1 MTDTPSNAAPWPPAL
16 PLVAILR
23 GLQPERAADV
33 ARVLFDAGF
42 RAVEVPLN
50 RPGAIDAI
58 AAIVAAAPAD
68 AWIGAGT
75 VLETGQVDAVAD
87 TGARLCVS
95 PHFDPA
101 ILARARQRGMRT
113 VPGVFTASEAFAAWR
128 AGADALKIF
137 PAEAMTLAGLKGLT
151 TVLPAGLPLWPVG
164 GVDAGNIAAWR
175 RAGATGFGL
184 GGGLFKP
191 QLSLDEIAA
200 RARAHVDAWSAGTQ
214 ETGVDGANF
223 KAGHSRA

>member
-1 MTDTPSNAAPWPPAL
+1 MIESTINAAPWPPAL

-23 GLQPERAADV
+23 GLQPERAADI

-42 RAVEVPLN
+42 RALEVPLN
-50 RPGAIDAI
+50 RPGAIAAI
-58 AAIVAAAPAD
+58 AAIVPLAPVD
-68 AWIGAGT
+68 ACIGAGT
-75 VLETGQVDAVAD
+75 VLDAAQVDAVGD
-87 TGARLCVS
+87 TGATLIVS

-101 ILARARQRGMRT
+101 VVRRARERGMRT

-137 PAEAMTLAGLKGLT
+137 PAEAMTHAGLTGLT
-151 TVLPAGLPLWPVG
+151 TVLPSGLPLWPVG
-164 GVDAGNIAAWR
+164 GIVPDNIAAWR

-191 QLSLDEIAA
+191 ELSVADIAA
-200 RARAHVDAWSAGTQ
+200 RARAYVNAWNASAP
-214 ETGVDGANF
+214 A
-223 KAGHSRA
+223 

>member
-1 MTDTPSNAAPWPPAL
+1 MIEPTTNAPTWPPKL

-23 GLQPERAADV
+23 GLQPERAADI

-42 RAVEVPLN
+42 RALEVPLN
-50 RPGAIDAI
+50 RPGAISAI
-58 AAIVAAAPAD
+58 AAIVPLAPAD

-75 VLETGQVDAVAD
+75 VLDTAQVDAVGD
-87 TGARLCVS
+87 TGASLIVS

-101 ILARARQRGMRT
+101 VLRRARERGMRT

-137 PAEAMTLAGLKGLT
+137 PAEAMTHAGLTGLT
-151 TVLPAGLPLWPVG
+151 TVLPPTLPLWPVG
-164 GVDAGNIAAWR
+164 GIVPDNMAAWR

-191 QLSLDEIAA
+191 ELSVAEIAA
-200 RARAHVDAWSAGTQ
+200 RARAYVDAWNASSPA
-214 ETGVDGANF
+214 
-223 KAGHSRA
+223 

>member
-1 MTDTPSNAAPWPPAL
+1 MTDSASHDGAWPPRL

-42 RAVEVPLN
+42 RALEVPLN
-50 RPGAIDAI
+50 RPGAIAAI
-58 AAIVAAAPAD
+58 AAIVPLAPAD
-68 AWIGAGT
+68 AVIGAGT
-75 VLETGQVDAVAD
+75 VLDTAQVDAVGD
-87 TGARLCVS
+87 TGATLIVS
-95 PHFDPA
+95 PHFDA
-101 ILARARQRGMRT
+101 AVVRRARERGMRA

-137 PAEAMTLAGLKGLT
+137 PAEAMTHAGLTGLT
-151 TVLPAGLPLWPVG
+151 TVLPPGLPLWPVG
-164 GVDAGNIAAWR
+164 GIVPDNIAAWR

-191 QLSLDEIAA
+191 ELGVLEIAA
-200 RARAHVDAWSAGTQ
+200 RAKAYVDAWNAASPA
-214 ETGVDGANF
+214 
-223 KAGHSRA
+223 

>member
-1 MTDTPSNAAPWPPAL
+1 MTESSSNVSWPPAL

-23 GLQPERAADV
+23 GLQPERAAAI

-42 RAVEVPLN
+42 RALEVPLN
-50 RPGAIDAI
+50 RPGAIAAI
-58 AAIVAAAPAD
+58 ATIVPLAPAD
-68 AWIGAGT
+68 ACVGAGT
-75 VLETGQVDAVAD
+75 VLDAAQVDAVGD
-87 TGARLCVS
+87 TGATLIVS

-101 ILARARQRGMRT
+101 VVRRARERGMRT

-137 PAEAMTLAGLKGLT
+137 PAEAMTHAGLTGLT
-151 TVLPAGLPLWPVG
+151 TVLPSGLPLWPVG
-164 GVDAGNIAAWR
+164 GIVPDNIAAWR

-191 QLSLDEIAA
+191 ELSVADIAA
-200 RARAHVDAWSAGTQ
+200 RARAYVDAWSAS
-214 ETGVDGANF
+214 AP
-223 KAGHSRA
+223 A

>member
-1 MTDTPSNAAPWPPAL
+1 MTEEKTPAAAWPPRL

-23 GLQPERAADV
+23 GLQPECAADV

-42 RAVEVPLN
+42 RALEVPLN
-50 RPGAIDAI
+50 RPGALRAI
-58 AAIVAAAPAD
+58 AAIVPLAPAD

-75 VLETGQVDAVAD
+75 VLETAQVDAVGD
-87 TGARLCVS
+87 TGARLIVS
-95 PHFDPA
+95 PHFDPVVVH
-101 ILARARQRGMRT
+101 RARERGMRV

-137 PAEAMTLAGLKGLT
+137 PAEAMTHAGLTGLT
-151 TVLPAGLPLWPVG
+151 TVLPAALPLWPVG
-164 GVDAGNIAAWR
+164 GIVPDNIAPWR

-191 QLSLDEIAA
+191 ELSVADIAA
-200 RARAHVDAWSAGTQ
+200 RARAYVDAWDASA
-214 ETGVDGANF
+214 
-223 KAGHSRA
+223 R

>member
-1 MTDTPSNAAPWPPAL
+1 MTESKSNAGAWPPRM

-23 GLQPERAADV
+23 GLQPERAADI

-42 RAVEVPLN
+42 RALEVPLN
-50 RPGAIDAI
+50 RPGAIAAI
-58 AAIVAAAPAD
+58 AAIVPLAPAD

-75 VLETGQVDAVAD
+75 VLEAAQVDAVGD
-87 TGARLCVS
+87 TGASLIVS

-101 ILARARQRGMRT
+101 VVRRARECGMRT
-113 VPGVFTASEAFAAWR
+113 VPGVFTASEAFAAWQ

-137 PAEAMTLAGLKGLT
+137 PAEAMTHAGLTGLT
-151 TVLPAGLPLWPVG
+151 TVLPPALPLWPVG
-164 GVDAGNIAAWR
+164 GIVPDNMAAWR

-191 QLSLDEIAA
+191 ELSVADIAA
-200 RARAHVDAWSAGTQ
+200 RARAYVDAWNAASPA
-214 ETGVDGANF
+214 
-223 KAGHSRA
+223 

>member
-1 MTDTPSNAAPWPPAL
+1 MTEATKKSRPTAVWPPRM

-42 RAVEVPLN
+42 RALEVPLN
-50 RPGAIDAI
+50 RPGALRAI
-58 AAIVAAAPAD
+58 ATIVPLAPAD

-75 VLETGQVDAVAD
+75 VLETTQVDAVGD
-87 TGARLCVS
+87 TGASLIVS
-95 PHFDPA
+95 PHFDA
-101 ILARARQRGMRT
+101 TVVRRARDRGMRV

-137 PAEAMTLAGLKGLT
+137 PAEAMTHAGLTGLT
-151 TVLPAGLPLWPVG
+151 TVLPAALPLWPVG
-164 GVDAGNIAAWR
+164 GIVPGNIADWR

-191 QLSLDEIAA
+191 ELSIAEIGT
-200 RARAHVDAWSAGTQ
+200 RARAYVDAWNAGKT
-214 ETGVDGANF
+214 A
-223 KAGHSRA
+223 

>member
-1 MTDTPSNAAPWPPAL
+1 MIESSTNVSWPPAL

-33 ARVLFDAGF
+33 ARVLFEAGF
-42 RAVEVPLN
+42 RALEVPLN
-50 RPGAIDAI
+50 RPGAIAAI
-58 AAIVAAAPAD
+58 ATIVPLAPAD
-68 AWIGAGT
+68 ACIGAGT
-75 VLETGQVDAVAD
+75 VIDTAQVDAVGD
-87 TGARLCVS
+87 TGATLIVS
-95 PHFDPA
+95 PHFDA
-101 ILARARQRGMRT
+101 SVVRRARERGMRT

-137 PAEAMTLAGLKGLT
+137 PAEAMTQAGLTGLT

-164 GVDAGNIAAWR
+164 GIVPDNIAAWR

-191 QLSLDEIAA
+191 ELSILEIAS
-200 RARAHVDAWSAGTQ
+200 RARAYVDAWNASAP
-214 ETGVDGANF
+214 A
-223 KAGHSRA
+223 

>member
-1 MTDTPSNAAPWPPAL
+1 MTEPNHASTWPPAL

-42 RAVEVPLN
+42 RALEVPLN
-50 RPGAIDAI
+50 RPGAIAAI
-58 AAIVAAAPAD
+58 ATLVHLAPAD
-68 AWIGAGT
+68 AWVGAGT
-75 VLETGQVDAVAD
+75 VLDIAHVDAVGD
-87 TGARLCVS
+87 TGATLIVS
-95 PHFDPA
+95 PHFDA
-101 ILARARQRGMRT
+101 AVVRRARERGMRV

-137 PAEAMTLAGLKGLT
+137 PAEAMTHSGLTGLT
-151 TVLPAGLPLWPVG
+151 TVLPPDLPLWPVG
-164 GVDAGNIAAWR
+164 GIVPDNIGAWR

-191 QLSLDEIAA
+191 ELTIPEIAS
-200 RARAHVDAWSAGTQ
+200 RARAYVDAWNAGLP
-214 ETGVDGANF
+214 A
-223 KAGHSRA
+223 

>member
-1 MTDTPSNAAPWPPAL
+1 MTAFTDNGSWPPTL

-42 RAVEVPLN
+42 RALEVPLN
-50 RPGAIDAI
+50 RPGAISAI
-58 AAIVAAAPAD
+58 ATVVGMAPAD
-68 AWIGAGT
+68 ASIGAGT
-75 VLETGQVDAVAD
+75 VLDTAQVDAVGD
-87 TGARLCVS
+87 TGATLIVS

-101 ILARARQRGMRT
+101 VVRRARDRGMRT

-137 PAEAMTLAGLKGLT
+137 PAEAMTHSGLTGLT
-151 TVLPAGLPLWPVG
+151 TVLPPGLPLWPVG
-164 GVDAGNIAAWR
+164 GIVPDNIAAWR

-191 QLSLDEIAA
+191 ELSVLEVAS
-200 RARAHVDAWSAGTQ
+200 RARAYVDAWNASAP
-214 ETGVDGANF
+214 A
-223 KAGHSRA
+223 

>member
-1 MTDTPSNAAPWPPAL
+1 MSPTHPQATWPPAM

-33 ARVLFDAGF
+33 GNVLFEAGF
-42 RAVEVPLN
+42 RALEVPLN

-58 AAIVAAAPAD
+58 GTLVRMAPAD

-75 VLETGQVDAVAD
+75 VLETAQVDAVAD
-87 TGARLCVS
+87 TGATLCVS
-95 PHFDPA
+95 PHFDA
-101 ILARARQRGMRT
+101 AVVRRARERGMRS

-137 PAEAMTLAGLKGLT
+137 PAEAMTHSGLTGLT
-151 TVLPAGLPLWPVG
+151 TVLPANLPLWPVG
-164 GVDAGNIAAWR
+164 GIVPDNIAAWR
-175 RAGATGFGL
+175 KAGATGFGL

-191 QLSLDEIAA
+191 ELSVVEISA
-200 RARAHVDAWSAGTQ
+200 RARAYVDAWNASA
-214 ETGVDGANF
+214 
-223 KAGHSRA
+223 

>member
-1 MTDTPSNAAPWPPAL
+1 MTESIPSAGPWPPAL

-23 GLQPERAADV
+23 GLQPERAVEV

-42 RAVEVPLN
+42 RALEVPLN
-50 RPGAIDAI
+50 RPGALAAI
-58 AAIVAAAPAD
+58 AAIVPLAPAD
-68 AWIGAGT
+68 ACIGAGT
-75 VLETGQVDAVAD
+75 VLEIAQVDAVGD
-87 TGARLCVS
+87 TGATLIVS

-101 ILARARQRGMRT
+101 VVRRARERGMRT

-128 AGADALKIF
+128 AGASALKIF
-137 PAEAMTLAGLKGLT
+137 PAEAMTLAGLTGLT

-164 GVDAGNIAAWR
+164 SIVPDNMAAWR

-191 QLSLDEIAA
+191 DLGVADIAA
-200 RARAHVDAWSAGTQ
+200 RARAYVDAWNASAP
-214 ETGVDGANF
+214 A
-223 KAGHSRA
+223 

>member
-1 MTDTPSNAAPWPPAL
+1 MIESSTNASWPPAL

-42 RAVEVPLN
+42 RALEVPLN
-50 RPGAIDAI
+50 RPGAIAAI
-58 AAIVAAAPAD
+58 ATLVPLAPAD
-68 AWIGAGT
+68 ACIGAGT
-75 VLETGQVDAVAD
+75 VLDTPQVDAVGD
-87 TGARLCVS
+87 TGATLIVS
-95 PHFDPA
+95 PHFDA
-101 ILARARQRGMRT
+101 AVVRRARERGMRT

-137 PAEAMTLAGLKGLT
+137 PAEAMTHAGLAGLT
-151 TVLPAGLPLWPVG
+151 TVLPPGLPLWPVG
-164 GVDAGNIAAWR
+164 GIVPDNIAAWR

-191 QLSLDEIAA
+191 ELSLLEIAS
-200 RARAHVDAWSAGTQ
+200 RARAYVDAWNASAP
-214 ETGVDGANF
+214 A
-223 KAGHSRA
+223 

>member
-1 MTDTPSNAAPWPPAL
+1 MSDKTSSPAAWPPAM
-16 PLVAILR
+16 PMVAILR
-23 GLQPERAADV
+23 GLQPERATDV

-42 RAVEVPLN
+42 RALEVPLN
-50 RPGAIDAI
+50 RPGAIAAI
-58 AAIVAAAPAD
+58 AAIVAMAPAD

-75 VLETGQVDAVAD
+75 VLEIAQVDAVAD
-87 TGARLCVS
+87 TGARLAVS

-101 ILARARQRGMRT
+101 VVQRALARGMRA

-137 PAEAMTLAGLKGLT
+137 PAEAMSHAGLLGLT
-151 TVLPAGLPLWPVG
+151 TVLPRDLPLWPVG
-164 GVDAGNIAAWR
+164 SITPANIAAWR

-191 QLSLDEIAA
+191 ELTLPEIAA
-200 RARAHVDAWSAGTQ
+200 RARAYVDAWSAG
-214 ETGVDGANF
+214 A
-223 KAGHSRA
+223 A

>member
-1 MTDTPSNAAPWPPAL
+1 MTGSTHHAAWPPEL

-33 ARVLFDAGF
+33 GRVLFDAGF
-42 RAVEVPLN
+42 RALEVPLN
-50 RPGAIDAI
+50 RPGAIAAI
-58 AAIVAAAPAD
+58 ATLVPLAPAD

-75 VLETGQVDAVAD
+75 VLETSQVDAVGD
-87 TGARLCVS
+87 TGATLIVS
-95 PHFDPA
+95 PHFDA
-101 ILARARQRGMRT
+101 AVVRRARERGMRS

-137 PAEAMTLAGLKGLT
+137 PAEAMTHSGLTGLT
-151 TVLPAGLPLWPVG
+151 TVLPPKLPLWPVG
-164 GVDAGNIAAWR
+164 GIVPDNIAAWR

-191 QLSLDEIAA
+191 ELTTLEIAA
-200 RARAHVDAWSAGTQ
+200 RARAYVDAWNASASA
-214 ETGVDGANF
+214 V
-223 KAGHSRA
+223 